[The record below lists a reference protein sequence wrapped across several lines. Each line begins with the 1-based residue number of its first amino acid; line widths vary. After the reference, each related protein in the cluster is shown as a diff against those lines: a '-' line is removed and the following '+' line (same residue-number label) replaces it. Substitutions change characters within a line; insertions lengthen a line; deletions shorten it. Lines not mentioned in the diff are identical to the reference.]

1 MNPIVDTLLCTPY
14 HMDYPWFRHNLPQWK
29 KYFNKVYIALT
40 QDTMS
45 PNLGQ
50 WIVNCPEY
58 KNVKWVR
65 TPKKSNEDWRNLSV
79 RDMLINFS
87 KAPYVLFLE
96 QDFLIKDK
104 SFFDKIFQ
112 ALDNYNW
119 VYYREVDRIHP
130 AFSLIRRDLLDK
142 TCLDFSAHPPHD
154 HFGEVFRELEL
165 IVDKKVELRELGF
178 KDKEDFYHLEGYTN
192 NYWVHQL
199 KQPFYKPEEFL
210 AFNALCQE
218 LPMIIIPEFVNLM
231 KEIEDRHGRGD
242 DKGFIKHFFPTEEE
256 IYR

>member
-1 MNPIVDTLLCTPY
+1 MNKPDVLLCAPY
-14 HMDYPWFRHNLPQWK
+14 HMDYPYFRYNLPLWEQYFK
-29 KYFNKVYIALT
+29 KVFIALT

-50 WIVNCPEY
+50 WIINCPEY

-65 TPKKSNEDWRNLSV
+65 TPKKSNEDWRSSSV
-79 RDMLINFS
+79 RDMLISFS

-96 QDFLIKDK
+96 QDFLLKDI
-104 SFFDKIFQ
+104 SFWDKVIS
-112 ALDNYNW
+112 ALDTYDW

-154 HFGEVFRELEL
+154 HFGEVFRELEH
-165 IVDKKVELRELGF
+165 IVDKKIELKELGF
-178 KDKEDFYHLEGYTN
+178 KDKVDFYSQNGLTN

-199 KQPFYKPEEFL
+199 KQPFYKEEEFL
-210 AFNALCQE
+210 CYNYLCQK
-218 LPMIIIPEFVNLM
+218 LPIIQNGEFLKLC
-231 KEIEDRHGRGD
+231 KEITDQHGKGD
-242 DKGFIKHFFPTEEE
+242 YEGFISNFFPKEEE
-256 IYR
+256 I